1 MSWFHVKIAKVF
13 TKSCDSNIRYV
24 FSTLFFSLGPFFDN
38 FQEKVEERAERY
50 IINTIPIV
58 GPSTRHQLLQRLGR
72 PPLLQPQIS
81 ASRFFCNQTRAHSP
95 RREAIGSHRE
105 NLRVQAY
112 RYSENLFHVYSDSNL
127 TCPKFKRFWK
137 CKIKGLFR

>member
-1 MSWFHVKIAKVF
+1 MTVKFCIFNTV
-13 TKSCDSNIRYV
+13 
-24 FSTLFFSLGPFFDN
+24 LFFSLGPS
-38 FQEKVEERAERY
+38 FQEKVEDEAERY

-127 TCPKFKRFWK
+127 EMIHSNGDIFENCVPQHLLPF
-137 CKIKGLFR
+137 